1 MRRHTVLGDPE
12 STNAIGSSNLG
23 NNLSSFSR
31 EVSTEREHE
40 GSRMGRG
47 MGASRSKIP
56 SITTN
61 SKSLT
66 LIILFTQSIE
76 SRLERS
82 IAAGGTG

>member
-1 MRRHTVLGDPE
+1 MRD
-12 STNAIGSSNLG
+12 
-23 NNLSSFSR
+23 
-31 EVSTEREHE
+31 HE
-40 GSRMGRG
+40 WGWEWGV
-47 MGASRSKIP
+47 SRSKIP

-82 IAAGGTG
+82 IAAGEKG

>member
-40 GSRMGRG
+40 GSRMGLG
-47 MGASRSKIP
+47 MGCISQQNTFHHHQQQEFDPYNSLHSKH
-56 SITTN
+56 
-61 SKSLT
+61 
-66 LIILFTQSIE
+66 
-76 SRLERS
+76 
-82 IAAGGTG
+82 